1 MEKNPAVYSIPS
13 NGTASLVT
21 ADRDNHARMRKVL
34 GHAFSDRATREYE
47 PIIESYV
54 ETLINRLRE
63 QVAGPQAG
71 KVDIS
76 DWMRYLAFDIAG
88 DLSFGESFGCLRSQE
103 LHPWAHM
110 VPGFLKA
117 DICIA
122 AYDRFPMLR
131 PFTRYLIDRDTIAA
145 ADSHFA
151 ASGEKASQR
160 IDLGIYRSDL
170 MTPILKHNEKGRG
183 LTRNEI
189 KSNASVFI
197 VAGSD
202 TSATVLTGTFFYLLK
217 NPETLR
223 KVTEEVRNAFDSE
236 QQINTLSA
244 GQLPYMLA
252 CLDET
257 HRIYPTILTGQSV
270 VVPAGGDTIGDNW
283 LPEGVRP
290 C

>member
-1 MEKNPAVYSIPS
+1 
-13 NGTASLVT
+13 
-21 ADRDNHARMRKVL
+21 MRKVL
-34 GHAFSDRATREYE
+34 AHAFSDRATREYE

-54 ETLINRLRE
+54 DTLINRLRE

-88 DLSFGESFGCLRSQE
+88 DLSFGESFGCLRNQQ

-117 DICIA
+117 DICLA
-122 AYDRFPMLR
+122 AYDQFPLLR
-131 PFTRYLIDRDTIAA
+131 PFARYLIDNETITA
-145 ADSHFA
+145 ADTHFA

-160 IDLGIYRSDL
+160 MELGTYRSDL
-170 MTPILKHNEKGRG
+170 MTPILRYNEKGKG

-223 KVTEEVRNAFDSE
+223 KVTHEVRTAFGDEVNISA
-236 QQINTLSA
+236 QSA
-244 GQLPYMLA
+244 GNLAYMEAVLQ
-252 CLDET
+252 ET

-270 VVPAGGDTIGDNW
+270 VVPPGGDTVGGEY
-283 LPEGVRP
+283 LPGGV